1 MIKKKKLI
9 LVFHSYHANSW
20 LVKITSNG
28 RYILAPTIDGQIF
41 VFNMATGQA
50 SAMIK
55 EHEGKKDTDLLLGCF
70 ILTKVLRC

>member
-1 MIKKKKLI
+1 MIRKQLI
-9 LVFHSYHANSW
+9 VLCSYHANSW

-28 RYILAPTIDGQIF
+28 RYILAPTIDGQIY

-55 EHEGKKDTDLLLGCF
+55 EHEGGIKAFCA
-70 ILTKVLRC
+70 V